1 MYYSEDEDDDIVE
14 DEADGEDSDSSRVEA
29 CRPHRV
35 HYTQC
40 QLHCTLAAATL
51 GQTRLSWEDK
61 LYKYTFMEA
70 EFQHLIQI

>member
-14 DEADGEDSDSSRVEA
+14 DEADGDSNSSRVEA

-40 QLHCTLAAATL
+40 QLHCTLQPHWARVKPGSAERINFTNKH
-51 GQTRLSWEDK
+51 SWK
-61 LYKYTFMEA
+61 QNFN
-70 EFQHLIQI
+70 I